1 MHVQHGPLRD
11 LAVAGVA
18 PHQHGLDLPFPV
30 GVGAKLEDRLRV
42 AVAEDV
48 RLPLNIRHD
57 SALYTGNRVVVAGAF
72 PGFGGMLLSWL
83 TTR

>member
-1 MHVQHGPLRD
+1 MHVQHGPLGD
-11 LAVAGVA
+11 LAVPRFA
-18 PHQHGLDLPFPV
+18 PHQHGRDLPFPV

-57 SALYTGNRVVVAGAF
+57 SALYTGNPVAVAGF
-72 PGFGGMLLSWL
+72 SG
-83 TTR
+83 